1 MTTLATLTALR
12 DADGRALRRAFI
24 ALTALTLLLTVP
36 FLLPEGLG
44 EGKAPAQAPGKAP
57 AQFLHR
63 RTAVAFQGSQCPED
77 GQAALEQQPQPPEE
91 SLPFQVRQGPFLLQN
106 GFHGITSF
114 PRFLSGRK
122 EQIPSQVE
130 KEGHYWAFYRHE
142 WKKGGV
148 KKLSHPP
155 STVS

>member
-1 MTTLATLTALR
+1 MPEHQGQLAAGFPGGGQRCRQIPRL
-12 DADGRALRRAFI
+12 
-24 ALTALTLLLTVP
+24 P

-63 RTAVAFQGSQCPED
+63 RTAVAFQGSQRPED

-114 PRFLSGRK
+114 PHFHSGRR